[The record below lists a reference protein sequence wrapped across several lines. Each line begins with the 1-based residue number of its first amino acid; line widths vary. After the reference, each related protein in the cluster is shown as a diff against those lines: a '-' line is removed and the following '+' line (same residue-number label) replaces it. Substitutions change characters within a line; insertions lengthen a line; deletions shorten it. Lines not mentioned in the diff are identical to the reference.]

1 MIRRTIYLRR
11 ANDGSIERCSVATTT
26 DGAPRSRQEVYL
38 NGPWEATGLARDTAY
53 EKGATFATLF
63 DQWAIIDELEEIED
77 KITLTTQRAIGRRLY
92 RALFGTKRSIGD
104 RWIHLVPLLAP
115 AQPAGA
121 PDADSDFVD
130 LVYRLPWSFVT
141 TADDDRAN
149 FLSRTRSGAGSITV
163 DAWPDRGA
171 TAPFETKLPP
181 YPVILL
187 VIPLNAK
194 GKEETFGKDHLKVIQ
209 TALGPYYEKPG
220 LQSHVVHAR
229 TFEEFT
235 TKLETARPHIVYF
248 YGHAKPSG
256 NSTVFWFD
264 HGKIM
269 RHVDAGEICAA
280 VQNLRDITRFAPI
293 VWVNA
298 CQSAAAERNSF
309 FRLLSPM
316 SATVLATRTLA
327 AVADSRAIAEKALPA
342 VVIGGHAPHA
352 AIRDVL
358 STSPPPMLAGR
369 WATTVISVQ
378 YEMWSALGTEERQ
391 VPDLESAG
399 DFPMRVDRTHALAS
413 IADRLGPRLRL
424 SPKAPHVVVW
434 KGPPEQSLDVFTQRF
449 IDHLAETF
457 PDWSTVELRVGLQ
470 LDPRP
475 ASESEK
481 DDLVS
486 ILIALLGRPLDPED
500 VTNVNH
506 KRIRDEAIRLSK
518 PRTVLLFVHGP
529 FTRANI
535 AAINEY
541 LKTWSSLHTA
551 IDTQGGNV
559 HVVLG
564 FAFNEENTVAEGP
577 TLAGEGFITELL
589 GPVAPREIA
598 AHLAQFR
605 LFYSYAPDEIDARAN
620 ELAQEAS
627 GMFRLIHARLEK
639 RAQMIRWSRRG
650 TKQGEQN
657 G

>member
-11 ANDGSIERCSVATTT
+11 AEDGSIERCSVATAD
-26 DGAPRSRQEVYL
+26 DGTPRSRQEVYL
-38 NGPWEATGLARDTAY
+38 NGPWEATGLGRHTAY
-53 EKGATFATLF
+53 EKGATFGSLI

-77 KITLTTQRAIGRRLY
+77 KITLTTQRAIGRQLY
-92 RALFGTKRSIGD
+92 RALFGAKRSIGD

-115 AQPAGA
+115 AHAAGT
-121 PDADSDFVD
+121 ADDNSDFID
-130 LVYRLPWSFVT
+130 LVYRLPWSFLT
-141 TADDDRAN
+141 IADDDRAS
-149 FLSRTRSGAGSITV
+149 FLSRTRSGPGSITL

-181 YPVILL
+181 HPVVLL
-187 VIPLNAK
+187 VIPLNST
-194 GKEETFGKDHLKVIQ
+194 GKEDTFGKEHLKVIQ
-209 TALGPYYEKPG
+209 TALGPYYEKPT
-220 LQSHVVHAR
+220 LQKNVIHAS
-229 TFEEFT
+229 TFEEFST
-235 TKLETARPHIVYF
+235 ALETMRPHVIYF

-264 HGKIM
+264 HGKVTQ
-269 RHVDAGEICAA
+269 HVDVGEICGA
-280 VQNLRDITRFAPI
+280 VQRLRETTPFAPV

-298 CQSAAAERNSF
+298 CQSAAAERNNF
-309 FRLLSPM
+309 LRLLSPLA
-316 SATVLATRTLA
+316 ATVLATRTLA

-342 VVIGGHAPHA
+342 IVIGGHAPHA

-378 YEMWSALGTEERQ
+378 YELWSALGTEERQ

-399 DFPMRVDRTHALAS
+399 DFPMRVDRTHALSS
-413 IADRLGPRLRL
+413 IAGQLGPRLRL
-424 SPKAPHVVVW
+424 PPTAPHVVVW
-434 KGPPEQSLDVFTQRF
+434 KGPPEQSLEVFTRRF

-457 PDWSTVELRVGLQ
+457 PDWSTVELRVSLQ

-475 ASESEK
+475 ASESEN

-486 ILIALLGRPLDPED
+486 VLIALLGRPLDPDD
-500 VTNVNH
+500 VTTVNH
-506 KRIRDEAIRLSK
+506 KRIRDETMRLSK

-529 FTRANI
+529 FTRANLG
-535 AAINEY
+535 AVNDY
-541 LKTWSSLHTA
+541 LKNWRSLHAA

-559 HVVLG
+559 HVVLC
-564 FAFNEENTVAEGP
+564 FAFNDENTVAEGP
-577 TLAGEGFITELL
+577 TLVGDGFITEPL
-589 GPVAPREIA
+589 GPVSPRELA
-598 AHLAQFR
+598 EHMAQFR
-605 LFYSYAPDEIDARAN
+605 LFYNYAPDEIDAKAN
-620 ELAQEAS
+620 ELARETN

-639 RAQMIRWSRRG
+639 QAQMIRWSRRG